1 VCLLILNVHSLDHSH
16 GVDADFLLMLG
27 RERASL
33 PGFKVLPL
41 RQFGTWGPVMA
52 DEYDPQKD
60 TYVLV
65 SSLGRLKWPQYA
77 A

>member
-1 VCLLILNVHSLDHSH
+1 MLNVHSLVHSMELMLT
-16 GVDADFLLMLG
+16 FLLMLG